1 MSIYKN
7 EIKFLQ
13 TKNKQ
18 TKKTIAVNPK
28 EYFKAFLNK
37 QLNKKHKG
45 VRKDTQ
51 DMTFEAYAN
60 RILSLRE
67 LKKKKGNHKK

>member
-1 MSIYKN
+1 MSIYKS

-18 TKKTIAVNPK
+18 TKKTITVNPK

-51 DMTFEAYAN
+51 DMTFEA
-60 RILSLRE
+60 
-67 LKKKKGNHKK
+67 